1 MADLPVLVAGDTV
14 VDAYPEGRLT
24 LGGDAVALHPG
35 GSGANVAIGL
45 ARLFGAPHFHTVLAG
60 DRLAEQLAANF
71 RRAGVPDDLFRRV
84 DGETP
89 VAFLDRPDGDLA
101 WTVYHRPATLALD
114 ADLVADAVLSSVSVV
129 HLTAITLGHERGR
142 AATVELARRAGEHG
156 ATVAVDCNG
165 RANMWADPAAFRAA
179 LGDLVSHADVAFASA
194 GDLAVAGIEGDRD
207 RLLSYL
213 HDRGIERAF
222 LTRGADGAVASD
234 GARTVADAGY
244 EVDAVNP
251 AGAGDAFAAGVV
263 GSLAAADGETAL
275 SDLLAVGNAAGAL
288 ATTGDDPTAP
298 LSQDRLRAL
307 AGEAVPAGPFDV

>member
-1 MADLPVLVAGDTV
+1 MADIPVLVAGDTV
-14 VDAYPEGRLT
+14 VDAYPEGRLA

-35 GSGANVAIGL
+35 GSGANAAVGL

-60 DRLAEQLAANF
+60 DRLAAELAANF
-71 RRAGVPDDLFRRV
+71 RRAGVGDDLFRRV

-89 VAFLDRPDGDLA
+89 VAFLDRPEGDLA

-114 ADLVADAVLSSVSVV
+114 ADLVPDAVLSSVSAV
-129 HLTAITLGHERGR
+129 HLSAITLGHERGR
-142 AATVELARRAGEHG
+142 AATVELARRARERG

-165 RANMWADPAAFRAA
+165 RANMWDGPAGFRDA
-179 LGDLVSHADVAFASA
+179 LGELLSRADVAFASA
-194 GDLAVAGIEGDRD
+194 GDLAVAGVEGDRD
-207 RLLSYL
+207 RLLSFL
-213 HDRGIERAF
+213 HDRGVERAF

-234 GARTVADAGY
+234 GARTVAHAGY

-263 GSLAAADGETAL
+263 GALAASDGETL

-298 LSQDRLRAL
+298 LSPDRLRAL
-307 AGEAVPAGPFDV
+307 AGEAVPAGVLDS